1 MTLEQS
7 VLDAIEKNQ
16 DQLFEILKTLI
27 RFPTENP
34 PGNEAPAQEWISE
47 RLKTLSD
54 KVDVFEV
61 LPGRSNVVGIVKG
74 AGGGLRSR

>member
-34 PGNEAPAQEWISE
+34 PGS
-47 RLKTLSD
+47 RR
-54 KVDVFEV
+54 V
-61 LPGRSNVVGIVKG
+61 RSAAG
-74 AGGGLRSR
+74 AFKRCRDR